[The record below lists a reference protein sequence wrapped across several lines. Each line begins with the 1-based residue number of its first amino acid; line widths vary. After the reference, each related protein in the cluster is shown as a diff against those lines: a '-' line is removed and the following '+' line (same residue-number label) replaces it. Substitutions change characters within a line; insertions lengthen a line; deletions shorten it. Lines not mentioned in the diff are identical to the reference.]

1 MTKVGA
7 PYGNRNAEKWTLKKA
22 VQLFH
27 DAIDLSNEKE
37 TSIVKVFGEPTKIE
51 SYKFDFIGEISG
63 ELGTFKE
70 IFNHLYKRFN
80 ILKRLNNVLH
90 SNIERNCYYN
100 GKKGAI
106 KEASAIMNLKSN
118 HKWTDRIDQ
127 TTKDKEITKKNIDLS
142 KLTEEELR
150 AYAELQSKLERD

>member
-1 MTKVGA
+1 MAA
-7 PYGNRNAEKWTLKKA
+7 PYGNRNAEKWTFRKA
-22 VQLFH
+22 IQLFH
-27 DAIDLSNEKE
+27 DAIELTNKKE
-37 TSIVKVFGEPTKIE
+37 TTTVKQFGEPTKIE
-51 SYKFDFIGEISG
+51 SYKYDFIGEISG

-80 ILKRLNNVLH
+80 SLKRLNDVLH

-118 HKWTDRIDQ
+118 HKWKDRVDN
-127 TTKDKEITKKNIDLS
+127 TTNDKEVNTNINLS
-142 KLTEEELR
+142 NLTYEQLKEIAGSDKESS
-150 AYAELQSKLERD
+150 ED